1 MKPIVERFMRYV
13 TIDTQS
19 DLESHSFPSTEKQKV
34 LSSLLAE
41 ELVQMGIADA
51 HMDEWGYVYATI
63 PSNTDKDVPVIC
75 F

>member
-19 DLESHSFPSTEKQKV
+19 DPESSSFPSTEKQKD
-34 LSSLLAE
+34 LSSLLAA
-41 ELVQMGIADA
+41 ELVQIGVADA

-63 PSNTDKDVPVIC
+63 PSNSSLS
-75 F
+75 